1 VKAYRILVIFAL
13 TDHELNMYRTR
24 FLCSLDKLAQGL
36 ADNPVSSD
44 QVYRLADIKGYRG
57 GLQATDSLVN
67 DAVTMEYVKLGIGRE
82 IMLTDKG
89 LEWYK
94 ENCK

>member
-1 VKAYRILVIFAL
+1 
-13 TDHELNMYRTR
+13 
-24 FLCSLDKLAQGL
+24 LAQGL
-36 ADNPVSSD
+36 VDNPVNSD

-89 LEWYK
+89 LEWCK

>member
-1 VKAYRILVIFAL
+1 MGLL
-13 TDHELNMYRTR
+13 TDHELNMFRTR

-36 ADNPVSSD
+36 VDNPVSSD
-44 QVYRLADIKGYRG
+44 QVYRLAGIKGFRG
-57 GLQATDSLVN
+57 GLQATDSLVH
-67 DAVTMEYVKLGIGRE
+67 DAVTMEHVKLGIGRE

>member
-1 VKAYRILVIFAL
+1 MGLL
-13 TDHELNMYRTR
+13 TDHELNMYRIR
-24 FLCSLDKLAQGL
+24 FVCSLDKLAQGL
-36 ADNPVSSD
+36 VDNPVSSD

-82 IMLTDKG
+82 IMLTDKVIE
-89 LEWYK
+89 LCK
-94 ENCK
+94 ENFK

>member
-1 VKAYRILVIFAL
+1 MGLL
-13 TDHELNMYRTR
+13 TDHELNMYRPR
-24 FLCSLDKLAQGL
+24 FVCSLDKLAQGL
-36 ADNPVSSD
+36 VDNPVSSD

-89 LEWYK
+89 LEWCK